1 MGSGGNGAAAGHR
14 GGPPDLQQLLN
25 RLPPATLADLHKGDA
40 VLIVA
45 TQATGSKES
54 MAINLYSGVDAIL
67 RAAPTGSEAMI
78 LGAWS
83 LSAPSGDAGN
93 Q

>member
-1 MGSGGNGAAAGHR
+1 M
-14 GGPPDLQQLLN
+14 LN

-45 TQATGSKES
+45 TQGTTSERS
-54 MAINLYSGVDAIL
+54 SVINLYSGVDAIL
-67 RAAPTGSEAMI
+67 RAAPGSEAML
-78 LGAWS
+78 LGPWS
-83 LSAPSGDAGN
+83 LGAPSGDAGA